1 MGKDPKKNGYMRI
14 IVDTNIVFSA
24 ILNTD
29 SKIARILLQ
38 PRSNLNFYSTEQ
50 LLIEINDHTDKLKKL
65 SKYSD
70 YELRRVIH
78 VFMQRIRCINATLI
92 PKTTFLKVLGL
103 TSDIDIDDTEFVALT
118 EHIKGKL
125 WSGDKK
131 LITGLV
137 NKKWNKFISTEEL
150 YKLVSLNKK

>member
-1 MGKDPKKNGYMRI
+1 MGKDPKKNGYIRI

-137 NKKWNKFISTEEL
+137 NKKWNKFISTDEL